1 MIFSVEKLPCGA
13 GLAVAEMPQ
22 VESVSVGLW
31 FGVGGR
37 HEPERLNGV
46 SHFIEHMIFK
56 GTRRRS
62 AREISEAVE
71 GVGGYLN
78 AFTAEEM
85 TCYFAK
91 AGARHFPRLCDVLMD
106 MLLHSTFPQE
116 EIERERGVICEEIRM
131 YEDQPQQVSQEALN
145 ALLWPGHPLGR
156 PLAGSVKHVERMSR
170 ADLMAYRKKHYHAG
184 NLWISIAGKVSPA
197 QARAAL
203 DPLLRKLATGRPD
216 RALPVRPSQ
225 RSPRVCVVRKPIE
238 QSHLAVGL
246 RSVSRHDPRRYA
258 VRLMSV
264 ILGENMSS
272 RLFQVI
278 REKHGL
284 AYSIQTTVSYLHDTG
299 CFGISAGL
307 ENGKLSKALTLVM
320 KTVRQFAERGATAEE
335 LNRAKEYTL
344 GQMALSLESTTN
356 QMMWMG
362 EHAIANGKVIDPS
375 HVAQKIESVTLAD
388 IQNAARFLVNDSR
401 LNVAVVSPVAELETI
416 RSLSHF

>member
-1 MIFSVEKLPCGA
+1 MMFSVEKLPCGA

-37 HEPERLNGV
+37 HEPERLSGV

-91 AGARHFPRLCDVLMD
+91 AAARHFPRLCDVLLD
-106 MLLHSTFPQE
+106 MLVNSTFPPE

-131 YEDQPQQVSQEALN
+131 YEDQPQQVAQEKLN
-145 ALLWPGHPLGR
+145 ALLWAGHPLGR
-156 PLAGSVKHVERMSR
+156 PLAGTVKHVERMSR
-170 ADLMAYRKKHYHAG
+170 ADLMDYRQKHYHAG

-197 QARAAL
+197 QAKAVL
-203 DPLLRKLATGRPD
+203 GPLLKRLQAGRPAKASPVLTKQ
-216 RALPVRPSQ
+216 RA
-225 RSPRVCVVRKPIE
+225 PRVEVVRKPIE
-238 QSHLAVGL
+238 QSHIAIGL
-246 RSVSRHDPRRYA
+246 RSVSRHDPQRFA

-272 RLFQVI
+272 RLFQEI

-284 AYSIQTTVSYLHDTG
+284 AYSIQSTVSYLHDTG
-299 CFGISAGL
+299 CFGISAGV
-307 ENGKLSKALTLVM
+307 ENGKLSKALTLALKSV
-320 KTVRQFAERGATAEE
+320 KQFAAKGPTAEE
-335 LNRAKEYTL
+335 LTRAKEYTL

-362 EHAIANGKVIDPS
+362 EHAISHGKVIDPS
-375 HVAQKIESVTLAD
+375 KVAEKIESVTATQ
-388 IQNAARFLVNDSR
+388 IKAIAQVLVQDSR
-401 LNVAVVSPVAELETI
+401 LNVAVVSPVAETESI
-416 RSLSHF
+416 RALTHF

>member
-1 MIFSVEKLPCGA
+1 MTFSVEKLPCGA

-91 AGARHFPRLCDVLMD
+91 ASARHFPRLCDVLLD
-106 MLLHSTFPQE
+106 MLVNSTFPTD

-131 YEDQPQQVSQEALN
+131 YEDQPQQVSQEKLN
-145 ALLWPGHPLGR
+145 ALLWAGHPLGR
-156 PLAGSVKHVERMSR
+156 PLAGTVKHVERMSR
-170 ADLMAYRKKHYHAG
+170 TDLMDYRKKHYHAG

-197 QARAAL
+197 QAKAVL
-203 DPLLRKLATGRPD
+203 QPLLKRLQSGRPAN
-216 RALPVRPSQ
+216 ALPVSAKQ
-225 RSPRVCVVRKPIE
+225 RAPRVEVVRKPIE
-238 QSHLAVGL
+238 QSHIAIGL
-246 RSVSRHDPRRYA
+246 RGVSRHDPQRYA

-272 RLFQVI
+272 RLFQEI

-284 AYSIQTTVSYLHDTG
+284 AYSIQSTVSYLHDTG
-299 CFGISAGL
+299 CFGISAGV
-307 ENGKLSKALTLVM
+307 ENGKLSKALTLALKSV
-320 KTVRQFAERGATAEE
+320 KQFAAKGPTSEE
-335 LNRAKEYTL
+335 LSRAKEYTL

-362 EHAIANGKVIDPS
+362 EHAISHGKVIDPS
-375 HVAQKIESVTLAD
+375 KVAEKIESVTANQ
-388 IQNAARFLVNDSR
+388 IKAIAQVLVQDSR
-401 LNVAVVSPVAELETI
+401 LNVAVVSPVAETETI
-416 RSLSHF
+416 RALSHF

>member
-1 MIFSVEKLPCGA
+1 MIFSVDKLSCGA

-56 GTRRRS
+56 GTKRRN

-91 AGARHFPRLCDVLMD
+91 AAARHFPRLCDVLAD
-106 MLLHSTFPQE
+106 MLLHSSFPPE

-131 YEDQPQQVSQEALN
+131 YEDQPQQVAQEKLN
-145 ALLWPGHPLGR
+145 ALLWAGHPLGR
-156 PLAGSVKHVERMSR
+156 PLAGSVKHVQRMSR
-170 ADLMAYRKKHYHAG
+170 ADLLGYRARHYHAG
-184 NLWISIAGKVSPA
+184 NLWISVAGKVTATQVREMLS
-197 QARAAL
+197 
-203 DPLLRKLATGRPD
+203 PLLKKLPGGRDTTATAPRSVQ
-216 RALPVRPSQ
+216 RAPHVE
-225 RSPRVCVVRKPIE
+225 VIHKPIE
-238 QSHLAVGL
+238 QSHFALGL
-246 RSVSRHDPRRYA
+246 RSVSRHDSRRYA

-278 REKHGL
+278 REQHGL
-284 AYSIQTTVSYLHDTG
+284 AYSIQSSVSYLSDTG
-299 CFGISAGL
+299 SFGISAGV
-307 ENGKLSKALTLVM
+307 ENGKLGKALRLTLKTM
-320 KTVRQFAERGATAEE
+320 KQFAKTGPTAAE
-335 LNRAKEYTL
+335 LTRAKEYTL

-362 EHAIANGKVIDPS
+362 EHAISHGKVIDPPKVAAAIEAVTAADIKA
-375 HVAQKIESVTLAD
+375 VAQWLMTDA
-388 IQNAARFLVNDSR
+388 R
-401 LNVAVVSPVAELETI
+401 LNLTVVSPVAKEEVVRAVT
-416 RSLSHF
+416 HF

>member
-56 GTRRRS
+56 GTKRRS

-91 AGARHFPRLCDVLMD
+91 AGARHFPRLCDVLLD
-106 MLLHSTFPQE
+106 MLLNSTFPPE

-131 YEDQPQQVSQEALN
+131 YEDQPQQVAQEKLN
-145 ALLWPGHPLGR
+145 ELLWGGHPLGR
-156 PLAGSVKHVERMSR
+156 PLAGSEKHVKRMSR
-170 ADLMAYRKKHYHAG
+170 ADLMEYRKKHYHAA
-184 NLWISIAGKVSPA
+184 NLWIAIAGKISPA
-197 QARAAL
+197 QAREAL
-203 DPLLRKLATGRPD
+203 QPLLKRLSTGRPAK
-216 RALPVRPSQ
+216 ALPATSKQ
-225 RSPRVCVVRKPIE
+225 RSPRVEVVRKPIE
-238 QSHLAVGL
+238 QSHIAIGL
-246 RSVSRHDPRRYA
+246 RSVSRHDSRRYA

-284 AYSIQTTVSYLHDTG
+284 AYSIQSTVSYLEDTG
-299 CFGISAGL
+299 CFGISAGV
-307 ENGKLSKALTLVM
+307 ENGKLSKALALIM
-320 KTVRQFAERGATAEE
+320 KTMKQFAKSGPTAEE
-335 LNRAKEYTL
+335 LFRAKEYAL

-356 QMMWMG
+356 QMMWLG
-362 EHAIANGKVIDPS
+362 EHAISHGRVIDPTKVAAKIEAVTVAEIKA
-375 HVAQKIESVTLAD
+375 VAQW
-388 IQNAARFLVNDSR
+388 LVQDSR
-401 LNVAVVSPVAELETI
+401 LNVTVVSPVAELKTI
-416 RSLSHF
+416 RELAHF

>member
-1 MIFSVEKLPCGA
+1 MNFSVEKLPCGA

-22 VESVSVGLW
+22 VESISMGLW

-56 GTRRRS
+56 GTRRRN

-91 AGARHFPRLCDVLMD
+91 AGARHFPLVCDVLSD
-106 MLLHSTFPQE
+106 MFLNSTFPQE

-131 YEDQPQQVSQEALN
+131 YDDQPQQVSQEKLN
-145 ALLWPGHPLGR
+145 TLVWAGHPLGR
-156 PLAGSVKHVERMSR
+156 PLAGTVKRVQRMSR
-170 ADLMAYRKKHYHAG
+170 CDLINYKAKHYHAG
-184 NLWISIAGKVSPA
+184 NLWISIAGKITPT
-197 QARAAL
+197 QAREML
-203 DPLLRKLATGRPD
+203 NPLLKRLSHGR
-216 RALPVRPSQ
+216 AITNKSVRWGQ
-225 RSPRVCVVRKPIE
+225 TSPRLAVVRKPIE
-238 QSHLAVGL
+238 QSHIALGL
-246 RSVSRHDPRRYA
+246 RGISRHDSRRFH
-258 VRLMSV
+258 VRLLSV

-272 RLFQVI
+272 RLFQSI

-284 AYSIQTTVSYLHDTG
+284 AYSIQSSVSYMNDSG
-299 CFGISAGL
+299 SFGIYAGV
-307 ENGKLSKALTLVM
+307 ENGKLSKALQLIL
-320 KTVRQFAERGATAEE
+320 KTVKQVATKGVTEEE
-335 LNRAKEYTL
+335 LSRAKEYTL

-362 EHAIANGKVIDPS
+362 EHAIAHGKVTDPS
-375 HVAQKIESVTLAD
+375 KVSERIEAVTTAE
-388 IQNAARFLVNDSR
+388 IHSAARFLFRDER
-401 LNVAVVSPVAELETI
+401 LNLAVVSPVAEEKDL
-416 RSLSHF
+416 RKLNHF